1 MFGNVY
7 SFCMIFD
14 YKLDHQS
21 KYGRVVKITNESIFT
36 LRWGAG
42 VKISILKYY
51 EEEKFK
57 YVIKVLSNKISLI
70 AITAEQIIPF

>member
-36 LRWGAG
+36 FRWGAG
-42 VKISILKYY
+42 VKIIILKDY